1 MARKVSQVER
11 ITSFLTKGNKITEN
25 LAASRYG
32 VQNFTA
38 TMSRVREHAADS
50 GLGELTYDH
59 NRNGQTRYFL
69 S

>member
-1 MARKVSQVER
+1 MARKASQVSR
-11 ITSFLTKGNKITEN
+11 ITSFLMKGNKITEN
-25 LAASRYG
+25 LASTRYG

-38 TMSRVREHAADS
+38 TMSRVREHAWEE

-69 S
+69 A